1 MNVEHLRG
9 VIDAI
14 AADHQKQR
22 PVKILQR
29 IGDAYTQ
36 TFQSPSPETAKAYED
51 IEEELKTA
59 ITQGQCVSLPPSGMA
74 ILERLDA
81 LSLCG
86 DGLLRRL
93 REIIQSTETPAAK
106 VTQLQQLHQR
116 VENFAQIAIAMRD
129 AMQAVNIQARPIP
142 ADVAEIEIRL
152 PTAFIKDSLR
162 VFAKESERLDR
173 ALLDVVECASS
184 ARPPLKLRSLSS
196 GSVEIFVTIDP
207 QSGAAIASLI
217 TALLVLVDRIFQLR
231 KNRSSYE
238 KQEAPPDLLKRL
250 EALENEERDKELDRL
265 AKNILAKITDEHRR
279 NELNDSVN
287 KSVRY
292 LADRLDKGMEVT
304 VAVLPSAVPEEEPA
318 PDGKG
323 RISVERANWVI
334 AQTMKEGRQIERQS
348 RPVLALPPS
357 DEDTGA
363 SPTEPEPPKEPDGG
377 G

>member
-1 MNVEHLRG
+1 
-9 VIDAI
+9 
-14 AADHQKQR
+14 
-22 PVKILQR
+22 
-29 IGDAYTQ
+29 
-36 TFQSPSPETAKAYED
+36 
-51 IEEELKTA
+51 
-59 ITQGQCVSLPPSGMA
+59 MA

-93 REIIQSTETPAAK
+93 REIIQFTETPAAK
-106 VTQLQQLHQR
+106 VTQLQQLHQQ
-116 VENFAQIAIAMRD
+116 VEKFAQTAVAMRD

-142 ADVAEIEIRL
+142 ADAAEIEIRL
-152 PTAFIKDSLR
+152 PTAFIEDSLSG
-162 VFAKESERLDR
+162 FAKESERLDR

-196 GSVEIFVTIDP
+196 GSVEIFLTIDP

-217 TALLVLVDRIFQLR
+217 TALLVLVDRILQLR

-250 EALENEERDKELDRL
+250 EALEEEARDKELDGL
-265 AKNILAKITDEHRR
+265 AKNLLGNITDEPRR
-279 NELNDSVN
+279 HEPNDSVN

-318 PDGKG
+318 PDREG
-323 RISVERANWVI
+323 RISIERANWMI
-334 AQTMKEGRQIERQS
+334 AQTMKEGRRIDRQS
-348 RPVLALPPS
+348 RPVLALPSS

-363 SPTEPEPPKEPDGG
+363 SPTEPEPPKEPDGDG
-377 G
+377 